1 MVCSLIVTTLLVLY
15 LNRIAKISN
24 NLVIKADALHYKT
37 DILSNGVV
45 LVALVLVKITGFTMI
60 DAIFGIGIGIYVAYS
75 AFGLLKEGVLVLLDR
90 ALDEEKLQKVREV
103 LESNVRIASYH
114 DLKTRQSGDTNFVE
128 VHLVFNDTILL
139 KDAHDV
145 ADSIECKIQSLE
157 GKWIVITHLDPY
169 DDEAHI
175 CSI

>member
-1 MVCSLIVTTLLVLY
+1 M
-15 LNRIAKISN
+15 
-24 NLVIKADALHYKT
+24 
-37 DILSNGVV
+37 
-45 LVALVLVKITGFTMI
+45 
-60 DAIFGIGIGIYVAYS
+60 
-75 AFGLLKEGVLVLLDR
+75 
-90 ALDEEKLQKVREV
+90 
-103 LESNVRIASYH
+103 ESNVRIASYH
-114 DLKTRQSGDTNFVE
+114 DLKTRQSGDINFIE

-169 DDEAHI
+169 DDEAHV